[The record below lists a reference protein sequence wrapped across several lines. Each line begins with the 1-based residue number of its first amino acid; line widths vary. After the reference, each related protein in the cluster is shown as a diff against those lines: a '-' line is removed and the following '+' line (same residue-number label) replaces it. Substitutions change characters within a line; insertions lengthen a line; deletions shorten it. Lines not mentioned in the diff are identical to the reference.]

1 MAALVVSLS
10 YLPHAFL
17 LHRHHDPAPPVEKAL
32 ELGGT
37 CTAEHGVG
45 LRKRKFLPKEHGP
58 ALEWMR
64 RLKALFDPEGLL
76 NPGKVV

>member
-1 MAALVVSLS
+1 M
-10 YLPHAFL
+10 
-17 LHRHHDPAPPVEKAL
+17 
-32 ELGGT
+32 
-37 CTAEHGVG
+37 G